1 MVRLRD
7 LLATVES
14 SNPFYRGKWGETL
27 PLPESL
33 SDFVQRYPFTRKEEL
48 VANQAENPPYGTN
61 LTFPQASYIRLHQT
75 SGTSG
80 KPLRWLDT
88 SESWAAMCEDWRE
101 VFEQAGLTTGDRVL
115 FAFSFGPFLGF
126 WLAFEAA
133 QHMGALC
140 IAGGG
145 MSSALRL
152 RVLLENRCTVLC
164 CTPTYALHLAEELN
178 REGLDP
184 KNSDVRLIVVAGE
197 PGGSVP
203 AVRARLSEAWN
214 GARVFDHHGMTEVGP
229 VTYEHPERP
238 GSLVVME
245 RSFFAEVVEPT
256 TGRSVP
262 EGSTGELV
270 LTTLR
275 RTGMPLIRYRTGDL
289 VKATRILDGA
299 SGKNLLVLE
308 GGILGRVDDMVV
320 VRGVNVYPAA
330 IDEIVRSLCG
340 TAEYRVSFDTR
351 PALPELSIEVE
362 SSAETAVQ
370 LEARFKQVLSL
381 RIPALAVSE
390 GSLPR
395 FEMKAKRWRHL

>member
-1 MVRLRD
+1 MERLRD
-7 LLATVES
+7 LLATVGA
-14 SNPFYRGKWGETL
+14 SNPFYRRKWGQAIQL
-27 PLPESL
+27 PGSFV
-33 SDFVQRYPFTRKEEL
+33 DFVERYPFTQKEEL
-48 VANQAENPPYGTN
+48 VVDQAENPPFGTN
-61 LTFPQASYIRLHQT
+61 LTFPQSSYVRLHQT

-88 SESWAAMCEDWRE
+88 PATWAAMCEDWRE
-101 VFEQAGLTTGDRVL
+101 VFEQAGLTVGDRVL

-133 QHMGALC
+133 QQLGALC
-140 IAGGG
+140 VAGGG

-152 RVLLENRCTVLC
+152 RVLMENRCTVLC
-164 CTPTYALHLAEELN
+164 CTPTYALHLAEELR

-184 KNSDVRLIVVAGE
+184 QDSAVRLIVVAGE

-245 RSFFAEVVEPT
+245 RSFFAEVVEPA
-256 TGRSVP
+256 TGRPLP

-289 VKATRILDGA
+289 VKAARVSDSA
-299 SGKNLLVLE
+299 SGKNLLVLD

-340 TAEYRVSFDTR
+340 TAEYRASFDTR

-362 SSAETAVQ
+362 SSVETAAQ

-381 RIPALAVSE
+381 RIPSSAVPA
-390 GSLPR
+390 GTLPR
-395 FEMKAKRWRHL
+395 FEMKARRWRRL